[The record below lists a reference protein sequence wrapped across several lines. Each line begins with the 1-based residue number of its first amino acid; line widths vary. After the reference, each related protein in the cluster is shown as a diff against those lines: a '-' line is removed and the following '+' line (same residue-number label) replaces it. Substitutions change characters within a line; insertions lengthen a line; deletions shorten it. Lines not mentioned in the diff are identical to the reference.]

1 MNRTKLAVHLLVF
14 YGKVLYDEKQKLISK
29 SAPVQLIYGS
39 NEWDRFFDN
48 RVLNGISKATVE
60 RAFDLDKP
68 NKDIPV
74 ESLERYEELDEEEM
88 AELQAEV
95 DAYFK
100 APEAELTPEQ
110 IKIKEL
116 EEKLE
121 QFMSGG
127 TKVES
132 TVVTTKDPETPAD
145 VEALNKAKEKYEKLF
160 GKKGGPL
167 WTFEQYNAKINDQ
180 LLSDARADYEKLF
193 GEKADD
199 ALTLEE
205 LTVKINEKQ

>member
-74 ESLERYEELDEEEM
+74 ESLERYEELNEKEI
-88 AELQAEV
+88 ELLQDEV
-95 DAYFK
+95 DSYFK
-100 APEAELTPEQ
+100 APEAELTPDQ
-110 IKIKEL
+110 KKIKEL

-121 QFMSGG
+121 QIMAGG
-127 TKVES
+127 SKVEQ
-132 TVVTTKDPETPAD
+132 VVTTKVPETPAD
-145 VEALNKAKEKYEKLF
+145 NEALNNTKEQYEKLF

-167 WTFEQYNAKINDQ
+167 WTVEQYNAKIDEK
-180 LLSDARADYEKLF
+180 LLADAREEYEKLF

-199 ALTLEE
+199 ALTLEDIT
-205 LTVKINEKQ
+205 LKINEKQ

>member
-29 SAPVQLIYGS
+29 NAPVQLIYGS

-60 RAFDLDKP
+60 KAFDLEKP

-74 ESLERYEELDEEEM
+74 ESLERYEELNEKEIVL
-88 AELQAEV
+88 LQDEV
-95 DAYFK
+95 DSYFK
-100 APEAELTPEQ
+100 APEAELTPDQ
-110 IKIKEL
+110 KKIKEL

-121 QFMSGG
+121 QIMAGG
-127 TKVES
+127 TKVEQ
-132 TVVTTKDPETPAD
+132 VVTTKVPETPVD
-145 VEALNKAKEKYEKLF
+145 IEVLNTAKEQYEKLF

-167 WTFEQYNAKINDQ
+167 WTVEQYNAKIDEK
-180 LLSDARADYEKLF
+180 LLSDAREEYEKLF

-199 ALTLEE
+199 TLTLDE
-205 LTVKINEKQ
+205 LTEKINEKQ

>member
-60 RAFDLDKP
+60 KAFDLEKF

-74 ESLERYEELDEEEM
+74 ESLERYEEINEKEIAL
-88 AELQAEV
+88 LQDEV
-95 DAYFK
+95 DNYFK
-100 APEAELTPEQ
+100 VPEAELTPEQ

-121 QFMSGG
+121 QFMAGG
-127 TKVES
+127 AKIESKVITKG
-132 TVVTTKDPETPAD
+132 PEAHAD
-145 VEALNKAKEKYEKLF
+145 IEALNIAKEQYEKLF
-160 GKKGGPL
+160 GKKGGPQ
-167 WTFEQYNAKINDQ
+167 WTVEQYSAKINDQ

-199 ALTLEE
+199 ALTLDQ
-205 LTVKINEKQ
+205 LTEKINEKQ

>member
-60 RAFDLDKP
+60 KAFDLEKP

-74 ESLERYEELDEEEM
+74 ESLERYEELNEKEIVL
-88 AELQAEV
+88 LQDEV
-95 DAYFK
+95 DSYFK
-100 APEAELTPEQ
+100 ALEAELTPDQ
-110 IKIKEL
+110 KKIKEL

-121 QFMSGG
+121 QIMAGG
-127 TKVES
+127 TKVEQ
-132 TVVTTKDPETPAD
+132 VVTTKVPETPVD
-145 VEALNKAKEKYEKLF
+145 IEALNTAKEQYEKLF

-167 WTFEQYNAKINDQ
+167 WTVEQYNAKIDEK
-180 LLSDARADYEKLF
+180 LLSDAREEYEKLF

-199 ALTLEE
+199 TLTLDE
-205 LTVKINEKQ
+205 LTEKINEKQ

>member
-60 RAFDLDKP
+60 KAFDLEKP

-74 ESLERYEELDEEEM
+74 ESLERYEELNEKEIVLLQDE
-88 AELQAEV
+88 V
-95 DAYFK
+95 NSYFK
-100 APEAELTPEQ
+100 APEAELTPDQ
-110 IKIKEL
+110 KKIKEL

-121 QFMSGG
+121 QIMAGG
-127 TKVES
+127 AKVEQ
-132 TVVTTKDPETPAD
+132 VVTTKVPETPVD
-145 VEALNKAKEKYEKLF
+145 IEALNIAKEQYEKLF

-167 WTFEQYNAKINDQ
+167 WTVEQYNSKIDEK
-180 LLSDARADYEKLF
+180 LLADAR
-193 GEKADD
+193 
-199 ALTLEE
+199 EE
-205 LTVKINEKQ
+205 Y

>member
-48 RVLNGISKATVE
+48 RVINGISKATVE

>member
-60 RAFDLDKP
+60 KAFDLEKP

-74 ESLERYEELDEEEM
+74 ESLERYEELNEKEIVLLQDE
-88 AELQAEV
+88 V
-95 DAYFK
+95 NSYFK
-100 APEAELTPEQ
+100 APEAELTPDQ
-110 IKIKEL
+110 KKIKEL
-116 EEKLE
+116 EEKLD
-121 QFMSGG
+121 QIMAGG
-127 TKVES
+127 TKVEQ
-132 TVVTTKDPETPAD
+132 VVTTKVPETPVD
-145 VEALNKAKEKYEKLF
+145 IEALNTAKEQYEKLF

-167 WTFEQYNAKINDQ
+167 WTVEQYNAKIDEK
-180 LLSDARADYEKLF
+180 LLSDAREEYEKLF

-205 LTVKINEKQ
+205 ITVKINEKQ

>member
-60 RAFDLDKP
+60 RAFYLDKP

-74 ESLERYEELDEEEM
+74 ESLERYEELNEKEI
-88 AELQAEV
+88 ALLQDEV
-95 DAYFK
+95 DSYFK
-100 APEAELTPEQ
+100 APEAELTPDQ
-110 IKIKEL
+110 KKIKEL

-121 QFMSGG
+121 QIMAGG
-127 TKVES
+127 AKVEQ
-132 TVVTTKDPETPAD
+132 VVTTKVPETPANN
-145 VEALNKAKEKYEKLF
+145 EALNNAKEQYEKLF

-167 WTFEQYNAKINDQ
+167 WTVEQYNAKIDEK
-180 LLSDARADYEKLF
+180 LLADAREEYERLF

-199 ALTLEE
+199 TLTLEDIT
-205 LTVKINEKQ
+205 LKINEKQ

>member
-60 RAFDLDKP
+60 KAFDLEKP

-74 ESLERYEELDEEEM
+74 ESLERYEELNEKEIVLLQDE
-88 AELQAEV
+88 V
-95 DAYFK
+95 NSYFK
-100 APEAELTPEQ
+100 APEAELTPDQ
-110 IKIKEL
+110 KKIKEL

-121 QFMSGG
+121 QIMAGG
-127 TKVES
+127 TKVEQ
-132 TVVTTKDPETPAD
+132 VVTTKVPETPVD
-145 VEALNKAKEKYEKLF
+145 IEALNTAKEQYEKLF

-167 WTFEQYNAKINDQ
+167 WTVEQYNSKIDEK
-180 LLSDARADYEKLF
+180 LLADAREEYEKLF

-199 ALTLEE
+199 ALTLEDIT
-205 LTVKINEKQ
+205 LKINEKQ